1 MPGPILPYGFFPADR
16 DRCRDTSQSQEHHG
30 KGTLHTIVV
39 PGLRRGRS
47 DRQDFNTSLLK
58 PADRAFLM
66 LAAAFGCR
74 GILVDHP
81 LKFMG
86 GNILLLAAIGTNIPM
101 VILVSD
107 IQSEL
112 LLCASAHFA

>member
-1 MPGPILPYGFFPADR
+1 MPGLFCHTAFFPADR
-16 DRCRDTSQSQEHHG
+16 DRCRDSSQSQEHHG

-74 GILVDHP
+74 SAYDCI
-81 LKFMG
+81 MQRQRAG
-86 GNILLLAAIGTNIPM
+86 GSVIESIPSGIGTIRTG
-101 VILVSD
+101 SA
-107 IQSEL
+107 
-112 LLCASAHFA
+112 CAVC